1 MSQPAAPPPPF
12 SITARAARRI
22 AEILRTESSPDAHL
36 RVSVAGGGCSGFR
49 YDLAIAERGEPGD
62 IALEQDGARVR
73 VDGMALLYL
82 IGSELDFVEDLNGS
96 YFRVSNP
103 NATASCGCGS
113 SFAV

>member
-22 AEILRTESSPDAHL
+22 AEILRAENAADAHL
-36 RVSVAGGGCSGFR
+36 RVSVSGGGCSGFR
-49 YDLAIAERGEPGD
+49 YDFAIADHAAPD
-62 IALEQDGARVR
+62 DVALERDGARVR
-73 VDGMALLYL
+73 IDGMSLLYL
-82 IGSELDFVEDLNGS
+82 IGGELDFVEDLNGS